1 MQRVA
6 LGQLSFQA
14 APPRRKS
21 ETPLI
26 ASIAVSGTVLEASFV
41 AAMYGADSKEP
52 VPQLDHGEEVIVSV
66 ATVEGEVIGQAR
78 GKVAVS
84 FADKVID
91 NAEYTVRQQKV
102 KL

>member
-1 MQRVA
+1 MERLA

-21 ETPLI
+21 EVPLI
-26 ASIAVSGTVLEASFV
+26 ASISVSGTVLD
-41 AAMYGADSKEP
+41 AAMVVLAHAMDSKDT
-52 VPQLDHGEEVIVSV
+52 VPQLDHGEELIVSV

-91 NAEYTVRQQKV
+91 KVEYTVRQQRV
-102 KL
+102 RL